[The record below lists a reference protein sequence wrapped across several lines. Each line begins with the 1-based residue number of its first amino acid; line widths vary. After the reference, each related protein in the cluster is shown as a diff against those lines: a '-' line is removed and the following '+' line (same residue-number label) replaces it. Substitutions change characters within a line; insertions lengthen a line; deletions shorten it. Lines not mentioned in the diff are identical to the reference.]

1 MSDLQQIFKHIW
13 WLSRKMHAYFSP
25 HKNILALV
33 VKLSLKFQIVCF
45 VAYMS
50 TIYFIKPFL
59 GIATIS

>member
-1 MSDLQQIFKHIW
+1 
-13 WLSRKMHAYFSP
+13 MHACISLHSDSYL
-25 HKNILALV
+25 NILALV

-59 GIATIS
+59 GIATSS